1 MAPRALEIY
10 LGGKQDGR
18 KPGSRASTKLFQVIG
33 SNKPLA
39 AIRER
44 L

>member
-1 MAPRALEIY
+1 LPATS
-10 LGGKQDGR
+10 GGTYTFKQAKAGQQGEY
-18 KPGSRASTKLFQVIG
+18 KTIPLVIG